1 MNQIRQKVFGERN
14 PRKTS
19 LLRITDLDN
28 LLLPKLYH

>member
-1 MNQIRQKVFGERN
+1 MFGERN

-28 LLLPKLYH
+28 LLLPKLNHK